1 MTEPTDGKPS
11 DVDRGAAYTGR
22 CGQMRRVDWRA
33 AVFSVA
39 AFSVVAPAA
48 ARIRGRETADAGGR
62 RPGAPR

>member
-11 DVDRGAAYTGR
+11 DVDRRAAYTGR
-22 CGQMRRVDWRA
+22 CGQMHRADWRA

-39 AFSVVAPAA
+39 APAA
-48 ARIRGRETADAGGR
+48 ARIRGRGTAGEGAS